1 MCEYC
6 DNENGRNLLEIY
18 GDSSLIEDG
27 SDWVQFDVYVNDKK
41 LVAGEYDSDTDCID
55 KDFISINFC
64 PMCGKSLRET
74 PKRTT
79 AKETGYIVS
88 SYENMC
94 EDLEVNYY
102 GTLEEAKCKA
112 EELSSEW
119 GEDIYVHEVAT
130 QRKFRTEPVVTYDFL
145 EIR

>member
-1 MCEYC
+1 MRDYCEWC
-6 DNENGRNLLEIY
+6 ENGRNLVELYE
-18 GDSSLIEDG
+18 DSSFGEDEI
-27 SDWVQFDVYVNDKK
+27 QFDVCIEGKK
-41 LVAGEYDSDTDCID
+41 LVAAQYDPDTICID

-64 PMCGKSLRET
+64 PMCGKSLQDGNN
-74 PKRTT
+74 RT
-79 AKETGYIVS
+79 KEKTGYIVS

-94 EDLEVNYY
+94 EDLEVNCY
-102 GTLEEAKCKA
+102 GTLEEAKDRA
-112 EELSSEW
+112 EELASEW